1 MVCFFQ
7 IKQAIGKQYFN
18 LHFGTNMKENWETKE
33 FEDCLDK
40 VVYTNK
46 IMRKDF
52 LEDGSYPIISQEQE
66 FINRYW

>member
-1 MVCFFQ
+1 
-7 IKQAIGKQYFN
+7 
-18 LHFGTNMKENWETKE
+18 MKENWETKE